1 VAGAGVSSAT
11 REMDGGRPWWDR
23 VGRMVEKEIKRCWRA
38 GAGNASSREG
48 RPWERLSAC
57 CNGAEEGAGR
67 PGDDGHGQRAE
78 RVRAV
83 VLVLAA

>member
-1 VAGAGVSSAT
+1 
-11 REMDGGRPWWDR
+11 ML
-23 VGRMVEKEIKRCWRA
+23 EKEIKRCWHA
-38 GAGNASSREG
+38 GARIASSREG
-48 RPWERLSAC
+48 RPWERPSSC

-67 PGDDGHGQRAE
+67 PGDDGHGQRVE